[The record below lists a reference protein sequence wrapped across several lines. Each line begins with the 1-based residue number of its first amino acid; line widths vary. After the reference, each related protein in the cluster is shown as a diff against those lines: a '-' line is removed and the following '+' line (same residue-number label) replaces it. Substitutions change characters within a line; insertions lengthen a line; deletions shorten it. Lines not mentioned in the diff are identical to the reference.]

1 MDPSST
7 TMTEQCDTLRD
18 QLAAKLGIGAGSI
31 DVKWSQLTWCGTARV
46 IITLPL
52 SDARELAK

>member
-1 MDPSST
+1 
-7 TMTEQCDTLRD
+7 MTEQCDTLRD